1 MFELLP
7 SIIEDIILLSMVI
20 TMMRVMRVIAFSSLQ
35 CPDGVFIF
43 FPFQ

>member
-20 TMMRVMRVIAFSSLQ
+20 TMMRVMRVIVFFFFP